1 MFEIWRYARQQGILG
16 RRMALQDGHGV
27 LGGEHALV
35 RHDRHRRM
43 GRDKLQAVQIPPL
56 DRLLHQ
62 LNVEPLGLHLL
73 QQAHCLAGRPR
84 LVGVD
89 ADDGLRRTGE
99 TILLQNIGGIGSMT
113 VLPTS
118 AGPEAVYAFDTG
130 PGNMIIDA
138 VISAAT
144 GGAQRF
150 DRDGTAAARGQVCA
164 SLLEEPA
171 RDEYYAL
178 PLPKSTG
185 REHFGE
191 QYTARILTYGWE
203 HGFSF
208 DDLAATATEL
218 TA

>member
-1 MFEIWRYARQQGILG
+1 
-16 RRMALQDGHGV
+16 
-27 LGGEHALV
+27 
-35 RHDRHRRM
+35 M